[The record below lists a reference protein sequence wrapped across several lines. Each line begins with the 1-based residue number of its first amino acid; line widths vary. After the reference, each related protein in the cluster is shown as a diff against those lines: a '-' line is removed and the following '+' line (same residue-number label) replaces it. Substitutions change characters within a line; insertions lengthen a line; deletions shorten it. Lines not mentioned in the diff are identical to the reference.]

1 MEPEFKAG
9 EKVYSMQAQAMV
21 EVVRQILHYDCGEEF
36 YGNVVVLY
44 EGNEHTVN
52 CWTLRKQPDQG
63 SGDA

>member
-9 EKVYSMQAQAMV
+9 EKVYSMQAKATV

-36 YGNVVVLY
+36 YGNVIVLHD
-44 EGNEHTVN
+44 GKEHTVN

-63 SGDA
+63 TTK